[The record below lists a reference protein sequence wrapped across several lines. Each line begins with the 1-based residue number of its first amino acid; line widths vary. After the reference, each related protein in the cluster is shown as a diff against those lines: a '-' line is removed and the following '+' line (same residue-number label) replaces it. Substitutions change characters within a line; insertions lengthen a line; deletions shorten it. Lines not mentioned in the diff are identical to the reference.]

1 MPRKPLSL
9 PRLPRL
15 GPFHFWIA
23 GLGIVMLVGL
33 AAGLVVFSRGLIV
46 TNLSDKVP
54 WGLWITMD
62 LSSIAVAAGAFSLSA
77 GLYLLGLKQLR
88 PVARVAV
95 FVGLIGYT
103 MAMLCLLLDIGRPE
117 RFWHGFVFWNTHS
130 VLWEVTMCVGLYLC
144 VLVVEFLPMVGEAQW
159 MRARF
164 GRVAGWLRKLHHL
177 APALAIVGLCLSLLH
192 QSSLGATYG
201 VVKARPLW
209 FKPDLSILFIV
220 SAVMGGQALTVLAA
234 LVAGKFRRD
243 LALDRSLLDKVA
255 QFVGFVVVG
264 YLYFKFW
271 DVLATTY
278 TYAPGR
284 TEGLWLLTDGALQWT
299 FWLGEIVLGLLVP
312 AVILFSPRRRA
323 DDRLLMTA
331 LALIV
336 LGVVLNRW
344 DVNMSGQ
351 LLQLSYLPSQTAPAL
366 VAQGYFPSPIEWA
379 TAAGIL
385 AYGLAFFSL
394 GARYLP
400 VFSGGQEHAEQ
411 PAPAQPAPEP
421 EPAHEPEPSAA

>member
-1 MPRKPLSL
+1 
-9 PRLPRL
+9 
-15 GPFHFWIA
+15 
-23 GLGIVMLVGL
+23 
-33 AAGLVVFSRGLIV
+33 
-46 TNLSDKVP
+46 
-54 WGLWITMD
+54 
-62 LSSIAVAAGAFSLSA
+62 
-77 GLYLLGLKQLR
+77 
-88 PVARVAV
+88 
-95 FVGLIGYT
+95 
-103 MAMLCLLLDIGRPE
+103 
-117 RFWHGFVFWNTHS
+117 
-130 VLWEVTMCVGLYLC
+130 MCVGLYLN
-144 VLVVEFLPMVGEAQW
+144 VLIVEFLPMLGEAQW

-164 GRVAGWLRKLHHL
+164 ERIAGWLRKLHNFAPML
-177 APALAIVGLCLSLLH
+177 AVVGLCLSLLH

-209 FKPDLSILFIV
+209 FKPDLSILFII
-220 SAVMGGQALTVLAA
+220 SAVMAGQALAVLAA
-234 LVAGKFRRD
+234 LVTGKFRRD
-243 LALDRSLLDKVA
+243 LALDRSLLDKVV
-255 QFVGFVVVG
+255 QFIGFVVIG

-284 TEGLWLLTDGALQWT
+284 TEGLRLLTDGALQWT

-312 AVILFSPRRRA
+312 AAILFSPRRRA

-331 LALIV
+331 LALII

-351 LLQLSYLPSQTAPAL
+351 LLQVSYLPSQTVPAL
-366 VAQGYFPSPIEWA
+366 VAPGYFPSLIEWA

-400 VFSGGQEHAEQ
+400 VFSAEQEHAEKQ
-411 PAPAQPAPEP
+411 AVLA
-421 EPAHEPEPSAA
+421 EPAHAEPATEPTAA